1 MNKAKARKIALE
13 GRLTVGDLRAKI
25 AEARSIGG
33 MSAVNPSIPR
43 ERTLNI
49 YEAALAGRDDGETP
63 AVWRPDPYSKTGA
76 MKPTLDVMLIT
87 NILRDTARAA
97 LRSAKGE

>member
-25 AEARSIGG
+25 AAARSIGG
-33 MSAVNPSIPR
+33 MSRVNPSFYLW
-43 ERTLNI
+43 RTLDI

-63 AVWRPDPYSKTGA
+63 TVWRPDLHSTTGA

-87 NILRDTARAA
+87 NILRDTGR
-97 LRSAKGE
+97 GEGVGA